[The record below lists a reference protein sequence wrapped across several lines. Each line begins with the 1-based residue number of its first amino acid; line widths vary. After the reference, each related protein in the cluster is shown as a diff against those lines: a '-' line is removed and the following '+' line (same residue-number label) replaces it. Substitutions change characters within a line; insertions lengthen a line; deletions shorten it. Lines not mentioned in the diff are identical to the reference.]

1 MSVKMAG
8 SIVCVLSI
16 LGATV
21 PALSADSESDVP
33 SKPVVAL
40 FKFKQNQITLKQDQV
55 DFLFQ
60 QLRDQLLGQGVFQVA
75 PESAVAEAVA
85 MVGSANDSECMG
97 DDCRLQA
104 GLKMK
109 ADKRLDITIWKGRK
123 NCTVS
128 GVLYDARRAVTEAA
142 AQADEVACGQDGL
155 AGGLSQV
162 VASISATHR
171 TVGADK
177 NALKGVDAVSESPI
191 RRCTDCYMAGIQP
204 GERATAVP
212 SGSTAL
218 VGGSVSTAPGVEGMF
233 EIDVIGVRA
242 SSEMPSGNSFHAA
255 QNVLDGRAD
264 TWWGEG
270 IEGDGVGE
278 WIELELKA
286 PAEIREVRIVGGCQ
300 GGSQAGDWARHNRI
314 RKVRIDIAGAG
325 AYEAEL
331 EDRAG
336 YQAIAIPDGNIGTA
350 VRITIMAVFPAVDA
364 DVGGTTGIAE
374 VQLLGTR

>member
-8 SIVCVLSI
+8 TIVCLLSVL
-16 LGATV
+16 GVAV
-21 PALSADSESDVP
+21 PALAADSESDA
-33 SKPVVAL
+33 SAKPVVAV

-85 MVGSANDSECMG
+85 SVDSGNDSDCMG
-97 DDCRLQA
+97 DECRLQA

-142 AQADEVACGQDGL
+142 AQADEVPCAQDGL
-155 AGGLSQV
+155 AGGLAQV

-218 VGGSVSTAPGVEGMF
+218 VGGNVSSVPGADGMA
-233 EIDVIGVRA
+233 EIEVIGVRA
-242 SSEMPSGNSFHAA
+242 SSEMPSNNSFHAA
-255 QNVLDGRAD
+255 QNVLDGKAD

-270 IEGDGVGE
+270 VDGDGVGE
-278 WIELELKA
+278 WIELELKV
-286 PAEIREVRIVGGCQ
+286 PAEIREVRVVGGCQ
-300 GGSQAGDWARHNRI
+300 GGGEAGDWSRHNRI

-325 AYEAEL
+325 AYEADL

-336 YQAIAIPDGNIGTA
+336 YQAIAIPDGNTGTA

-364 DVGGTTGIAE
+364 HMGGTTGIAE
-374 VQLLGTR
+374 VQLLGVR